1 MALPISARA
10 RVLPSMSS
18 TSVLVA
24 DGWTVDIE
32 HLSSTVPV
40 NVSRT
45 WAGKQAYQD
54 LASCSVE
61 LVCGEPAPPP
71 ASAGLSPPPRSSKAE
86 DRRSE
91 VNSHVMSLLPKTR
104 RRCRHHKMRA
114 LLGARCIRYVGPGW

>member
-24 DGWTVDIE
+24 DGWTVDIR

-54 LASCSVE
+54 LASCSAE
-61 LVCGEPAPPP
+61 LTALVPAGGGGGVDHRHARARRPQLGDAAIGLP
-71 ASAGLSPPPRSSKAE
+71 AGQERPRWRACSSDE
-86 DRRSE
+86 
-91 VNSHVMSLLPKTR
+91 
-104 RRCRHHKMRA
+104 
-114 LLGARCIRYVGPGW
+114 